1 MALSTKVALVFLA
14 MVVLATFPAI
24 CSAEE
29 DVELAQAGDHVLAIH
44 HGAHARK
51 LLTQIP
57 CGNLCSLLNK
67 QGAACCSNVCVDIL
81 IDPNNCGGCGKKCP
95 KDVLCLFSMCGYGGK
110 F

>member
-14 MVVLATFPAI
+14 MVALATLPAI

-51 LLTQIP
+51 LLNLP
-57 CGNLCSLLNK
+57 CSNLCTLSK
-67 QGAACCSNVCVDIL
+67 QQCCSNVCVDFL
-81 IDPNNCGGCGKKCP
+81 IDPNNCGGCGKECP
-95 KDVLCLFSMCGYGGK
+95 KDVLCLFGMCGYAGK

>member
-29 DVELAQAGDHVLAIH
+29 DVELAEAGDHVLAI

-51 LLTQIP
+51 LLTLP
-57 CGNLCSLLNK
+57 CGNLCSLLK
-67 QGAACCSNVCVDIL
+67 QQCCSNVCVDIL

-95 KDVLCLFSMCGYGGK
+95 KNVPCLFGMCGYGGK